1 MLLSAAVGIDHLG
14 MADVTLS
21 AIPFAVGTTLSV
33 FPYGTQGW
41 ERRDLDDNLLH
52 PLASPVTTAVVV
64 GPAPGQ
70 PAENRVTFS
79 GLTLGTKYV
88 YAAIV
93 DDKWQR
99 SIFHAS

>member
-1 MLLSAAVGIDHLG
+1 

-21 AIPFAVGTTLSV
+21 PIPFVVGTTLTV

-52 PLASPVTTAVVV
+52 PLASAITTAVVA
-64 GPAPGQ
+64 GPGPG
-70 PAENRVTFS
+70 PSGNRVTFS
-79 GLTLGTKYV
+79 GLTLGNKYI

-93 DDKWQR
+93 NDKWQR
-99 SIFHAS
+99 STFHAS